1 MADFQNRDAWDLP
14 AWPEMYDILK
24 QLQGTIVLSP
34 PGPEL
39 NMMVFTMASLTA
51 GCRHCQ
57 AHGAYGLD
65 KMGVPMEKIRSIW
78 SFETSDAFDDRE
90 RAALRFAM
98 ASAASPNAVTA
109 EHHADLRAHFSDAEV
124 RALIG
129 TSAAAA
135 FMNRYNDSLATV
147 TDQVSVDWA
156 EEHLG
161 DLGWDIGKH
170 LGALSEQ
177 RDGSPFG

>member
-1 MADFQNRDAWDLP
+1 MADFEDRDAWDLP

-65 KMGVPMEKIRSIW
+65 KMGVPMDKIRSIW

-90 RAALRFAM
+90 RAALRFALAAGSVSRYRATRRRPNTARTIM
-98 ASAASPNAVTA
+98 DTTQIGANRSATIS
-109 EHHADLRAHFSDAEV
+109 LRPMSQT
-124 RALIG
+124 RPRINQP
-129 TSAAAA
+129 SA
-135 FMNRYNDSLATV
+135 R
-147 TDQVSVDWA
+147 
-156 EEHLG
+156 
-161 DLGWDIGKH
+161 
-170 LGALSEQ
+170 
-177 RDGSPFG
+177 